1 MTTHPSSD
9 AGNTPSSPSQ
19 SPNQEAPAPEVLS
32 AAPFAANCSD
42 HGHEA
47 HWTPSPPGDSLTA
60 KHVTSKALEH
70 VGKVCWF
77 PDIDLGFPPPAKFAS
92 PPRPYFL
99 IAPSAG
105 HAEKEDGE
113 IDYPA
118 LGLDVQSPALLAA
131 AWAGSP
137 PDSIPGEAPAYEE
150 AWPPETTS
158 AEWPGLTMAIY
169 AMEIE
174 AIAVKRNESFA
185 AQVLGE
191 LKDIKHKMSVQD
203 RLRSKKKSKIPS
215 EKLTVDQKLKKLHLD
230 DPEAAEEKSLRQL
243 GELFECSQSAFAGGD
258 YYENTL
264 KLKREAIKANKKTTK
279 REEWD
284 ERCRAENR
292 QVTRDNRDHVE
303 SYEDIDDQIDYTWD
317 ERQQGH

>member
-19 SPNQEAPAPEVLS
+19 SPNQEPPAPEVLS

-99 IAPSAG
+99 IAPSAR

-118 LGLDVQSPALLAA
+118 LGLDGQSPALVAA

-158 AEWPGLTMAIY
+158 VEWPGLTLAIY

-174 AIAVKRNESFA
+174 AVAVERNESFA

-191 LKDIKHKMSVQD
+191 LGDVKHKMSVQD

-230 DPEAAEEKSLRQL
+230 DPAAAEEKSLREL
-243 GELFECSQSAFAGGD
+243 GELFECSQSAFARGD
-258 YYENTL
+258 YYKKKL
-264 KLKREAIKANKKTTK
+264 KLRREEIKVNKKTTK

-317 ERQQGH
+317 ER